1 MREIIF
7 DVETT
12 GLRAKDGDRVCEIAA
27 VEMIDYVP
35 TGIEFHEYVNPM
47 MPMPAK
53 AQEIHGLSDAFLA
66 DKPLFE
72 SVADKWIDFIGT
84 DRLVAHNAMF
94 DFGFVNAELERC
106 ARDAMSFDRM
116 IDTVAIARRKFPGS
130 DNSLD
135 ALCNRFGIDLSARTK
150 HNALLDTQLLADVY
164 VELIGARQKA
174 MDFDDPRQRSLNAS
188 KPVRQRPVPL
198 PSPVSAEQRVA
209 HAAFV
214 KTLGEDAVWT
224 SYSELLADPDAP
236 TQTPDT

>member
-35 TGIEFHEYVNPM
+35 TGVEFHEYINPTI
-47 MPMPAK
+47 PMPAK
-53 AQEIHGLSDAFLA
+53 AEEIHGLSDAFLA
-66 DKPLFE
+66 DKQLFE
-72 SVADKWIDFIGT
+72 AVGQKWVDFIGS

-106 ARDAMSFDRM
+106 GLAAMSFERM

-135 ALCNRFGIDLSARTK
+135 ALCKRFGIDLSARTK

-164 VELIGARQKA
+164 VELIGARQTT
-174 MDFDDPRQRSLNAS
+174 MSFGGNGRRQLQGTVTA
-188 KPVRQRPVPL
+188 KVRPNPL
-198 PSPVSAEQRVA
+198 PSRLSAQEKAA
-209 HAAFV
+209 HLAFIE
-214 KTLGEDAVWT
+214 TLGEDAIW
-224 SYSELLADPDAP
+224 SQYPELLAKSSN
-236 TQTPDT
+236 

>member
-12 GLRAKDGDRVCEIAA
+12 GLRAKGGDRICEIAA
-27 VEMIDYVP
+27 VEMIDYVA
-35 TGIEFHEYVNPM
+35 TGVEFHEYINPTI
-47 MPMPAK
+47 PMPAK
-53 AQEIHGLSDAFLA
+53 AEEIHGLSDAFLA
-66 DKPLFE
+66 DKQLFD
-72 SVADKWIDFIGT
+72 AIAQKWVDFIGS

-106 ARDAMSFDRM
+106 ELPAMSFERM

-135 ALCNRFGIDLSARTK
+135 ALCKRFGVDLSARTK

-164 VELIGARQKA
+164 VELIGARQTSMSFGGNGRRQSQSQAEAKA
-174 MDFDDPRQRSLNAS
+174 
-188 KPVRQRPVPL
+188 RPNPL
-198 PSPVSAEQRVA
+198 PDRISAEEKAA

-214 KTLGEDAVWT
+214 ETLGKESVWT
-224 SYSELLADPDAP
+224 HYPEIVGKTA
-236 TQTPDT
+236 Q

>member
-35 TGIEFHEYVNPM
+35 TGVEFHEYVNPM

-53 AQEIHGLSDAFLA
+53 AEEIHGLSDAFLA
-66 DKPLFE
+66 DKQLFGD
-72 SVADKWIDFIGT
+72 VAHKWVEFIGS

-106 ARDAMSFDRM
+106 KLAAMSFERM

-135 ALCNRFGIDLSARTK
+135 ALCRRFGVDLSARTK

-164 VELIGARQKA
+164 VELIGARQTTMSFGGNGRRKA
-174 MDFDDPRQRSLNAS
+174 QNQAAA
-188 KPVRQRPVPL
+188 KARPNPL
-198 PSPVSAEQRVA
+198 PSRLSSEEKTA

-214 KTLGEDAVWT
+214 ETLGEEAVW
-224 SYSELLADPDAP
+224 SHYPDLISKAAD
-236 TQTPDT
+236 

>member
-12 GLRAKDGDRVCEIAA
+12 GLRAKDGDRICEIAA

-35 TGIEFHEYVNPM
+35 TGVEFHEYINPTI
-47 MPMPAK
+47 PMPAK
-53 AQEIHGLSDAFLA
+53 AEEIHGLSDAFLA
-66 DKPLFE
+66 DKQLFDA
-72 SVADKWIDFIGT
+72 VASKWVDFIGA

-106 ARDAMSFDRM
+106 SLPAMSFERM
-116 IDTVAIARRKFPGS
+116 VDTVAIARRKFPGS

-135 ALCNRFGIDLSARTK
+135 ALCRRFGIDLSARTK

-164 VELIGARQKA
+164 VELIGARQTTMSFGGNGRRQTLTQATAKA
-174 MDFDDPRQRSLNAS
+174 
-188 KPVRQRPVPL
+188 RPNPL
-198 PSPVSAEQRVA
+198 PGRLSEEEKAA

-214 KTLGEDAVWT
+214 ETLGEDAVWAH
-224 SYSELLADPDAP
+224 YPELLGK
-236 TQTPDT
+236 TG

>member
-12 GLRAKDGDRVCEIAA
+12 GLRAKDGDRICEIAA

-35 TGIEFHEYVNPM
+35 TGVEFHEYINPTI
-47 MPMPAK
+47 PMPAK
-53 AQEIHGLSDAFLA
+53 AEEIHGLSDAFLK
-66 DKPLFE
+66 DKQLFDA
-72 SVADKWIDFIGT
+72 VAQKWVDFIGN

-106 ARDAMSFDRM
+106 NFTPMSFERM

-135 ALCNRFGIDLSARTK
+135 ALCKRFGIDLSARTK

-164 VELIGARQKA
+164 VELIGARQTT
-174 MDFDDPRQRSLNAS
+174 MSFGGNGRRQAQSQ
-188 KPVRQRPVPL
+188 PVAQARPTPL
-198 PSPVSAEQRVA
+198 PSRLSAEEKAA
-209 HAAFV
+209 HSAFIE
-214 KTLGEDAVWT
+214 TLGEEAVWNNYPALVGKT
-224 SYSELLADPDAP
+224 VN
-236 TQTPDT
+236 

>member
-12 GLRAKDGDRVCEIAA
+12 GLRAKGGDRICEIAA

-35 TGIEFHEYVNPM
+35 TGVEFHEYINPTI
-47 MPMPAK
+47 PMPAK
-53 AQEIHGLSDAFLA
+53 AEEIHGLSDAFLA
-66 DKPLFE
+66 DKQLFD
-72 SVADKWIDFIGT
+72 AIAQKWVDFIGS

-106 ARDAMSFDRM
+106 ELPAMSFERM

-135 ALCNRFGIDLSARTK
+135 ALCKRFGVDLSARTK

-164 VELIGARQKA
+164 VELIGARQTSMSFGGSGRRQSRDQAVAKA
-174 MDFDDPRQRSLNAS
+174 RPNSL
-188 KPVRQRPVPL
+188 PGRI
-198 PSPVSAEQRVA
+198 SAEEKAA

-214 KTLGEDAVWT
+214 ETLGEEAVWT
-224 SYSELLADPDAP
+224 HYPEIVGKFA
-236 TQTPDT
+236 Q